1 MFQQPF
7 QSLFVGLRV
16 GTFRVSGCEM
26 LDFMFFVERLYGA
39 VDPSEAKGF
48 LDSVV
53 VCNTFS
59 PEDLEGNT
67 NQTSLAFSK
76 LSASH
81 FRQSSL
87 FSKYFISIVLK
98 EQQPIV
104 ENRLLLNW
112 LFIRLHV
119 WESGAFIRP
128 VTYLSPY
135 IFARNSLIWSEV
147 IYSSYSIIL
156 SMIPF
161 GVSSMM
167 RLATV

>member
-53 VCNTFS
+53 VTLFS

-98 EQQPIV
+98 
-104 ENRLLLNW
+104 R
-112 LFIRLHV
+112 
-119 WESGAFIRP
+119 
-128 VTYLSPY
+128 T
-135 IFARNSLIWSEV
+135 
-147 IYSSYSIIL
+147 
-156 SMIPF
+156 
-161 GVSSMM
+161 
-167 RLATV
+167 ATHC